1 MANRTD
7 TRRRMLES
15 AAELFRT
22 QGYHATGMTQLVS
35 ESRAPKGSLY
45 FHFPGGKEQ
54 LAAEAVQ
61 LSGERLAGV
70 FREITAGAPDPA
82 TAIDLI
88 VTALATSLSESDYR
102 CGCPIATVA
111 LEAADS
117 EPIRAACD
125 QGYEGWLRDISAY
138 FTERGLAE
146 DRAASLATV
155 VLSAIEGALLLART
169 RRDTTPLQAVAA
181 HLHTTVEREFA

>member
-1 MANRTD
+1 MVHRTD

-54 LAAEAVQ
+54 LAAEAVR
-61 LSGERLAGV
+61 LSGERLAGQ
-70 FREITAGAPDPA
+70 FGELTANAPDPA
-82 TAIDLI
+82 TAIERI
-88 VTALATSLSESDYR
+88 VTALAAALSESDFR
-102 CGCPIATVA
+102 SGCPIATVA
-111 LEAADS
+111 LEATDS
-117 EPIRAACD
+117 ALIREACE
-125 QGYEGWLRDISAY
+125 QGYESWLHHLSAY
-138 FTERGLAE
+138 FTAHGLAE
-146 DRAASLATV
+146 ERAASLATV
-155 VLSAIEGALLLART
+155 VLSAVEGALLLART
-169 RRDTTPLQAVAA
+169 RRDTAPMEAIAA

>member
-1 MANRTD
+1 
-7 TRRRMLES
+7 MLES

-61 LSGERLAGV
+61 LSGERLSGLL
-70 FREITAGAPDPA
+70 REIVDSAPDPA
-82 TAIDLI
+82 AGIDS
-88 VTALATSLSESDYR
+88 VVAALAASLSESDFR

-111 LEAADS
+111 LEAGDS
-117 EPIRAACD
+117 EPIREACE
-125 QGYEGWLRDISAY
+125 QGYGSWLGDLSAY
-138 FTERGLAE
+138 FAQHGLAA
-146 DRAASLATV
+146 DRADSLATV
-155 VLSAIEGALLLART
+155 VLSTIEGALLLART
-169 RRDTTPLQAVAA
+169 RRDTAPLQTVAA
-181 HLHTTVEREFA
+181 HLHTTVEREFS